1 MKGDESLIGT
11 QISYAKP
18 IFVVDRS
25 FPESPEEYRLTRLCN
40 AQGHVSV
47 SMVHSRLSK
56 PTNARNPCIHKDMS
70 QCQRFTLDC
79 QNQPMQ
85 GIHACSQKISY
96 MQCFLA
102 QSCLLLI
109 SAIFM
114 KMHWFKIPND

>member
-56 PTNARNPCIHKDMS
+56 PTNARNPRMFAKNILYAVLPSPKLSPADK
-70 QCQRFTLDC
+70 RYFYENALV
-79 QNQPMQ
+79 
-85 GIHACSQKISY
+85 
-96 MQCFLA
+96 
-102 QSCLLLI
+102 
-109 SAIFM
+109 
-114 KMHWFKIPND
+114 